1 MEGVDEHGGFSPR
14 ARSFIYKVDGL
25 EPGGSFEEGA
35 IYIYYIYIIYIYGCG
50 SWHRGTM
57 VDHRK

>member
-25 EPGGSFEEGA
+25 EPGGSFEEL
-35 IYIYYIYIIYIYGCG
+35 YIYGCG